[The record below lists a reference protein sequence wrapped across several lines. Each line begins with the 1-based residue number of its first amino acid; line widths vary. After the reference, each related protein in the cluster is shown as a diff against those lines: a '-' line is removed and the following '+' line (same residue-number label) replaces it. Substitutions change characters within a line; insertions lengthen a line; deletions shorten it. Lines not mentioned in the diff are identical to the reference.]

1 MRNARITGF
10 RLAHDPKIPVE
21 TEKISE
27 SAQPFGREMS
37 IVLSSLKLAAIAQ
50 LTVLSTGCVGAL
62 CAYYGIFEVAALK
75 KMSKVGCKD
84 AVGRHYSRGRMH
96 VASCSS
102 MRLTS

>member
-1 MRNARITGF
+1 MIPSA
-10 RLAHDPKIPVE
+10 AKIPIGP
-21 TEKISE
+21 KKSPSRADP
-27 SAQPFGREMS
+27 SAAKMS

-75 KMSKVGCKD
+75 KMSKVRCKD